1 MIEPRDGFVRAN
13 GVRLHYLE
21 WGDLGRPVL
30 LLLHGGSAHAH
41 WWDFFS
47 QELCDRY
54 RLVALDLRGHGDS
67 ERPFSA
73 NYSLQALAAD
83 VSAFA
88 EALGLG
94 RLSLCGHSL
103 GALVAL
109 QFGGCGAELG
119 ALVVIDS
126 RLGIGRRSARLLDAL
141 GRFPEP
147 VYADAEDAVR
157 RFRLLPAATSAP
169 SHVLER
175 MARFGVRRRED
186 GSWVLKFDRRSL
198 VDTRPCDLS
207 AVAAQIRC
215 PVLVVRGARSEIV
228 SAAALADFRRC
239 AAPVSFLEIP
249 DAHHHVMLD
258 QPVALARAVGDFL
271 SSVLADGGA

>member
-13 GVRLHYLE
+13 GLRLHYLE
-21 WGDLGRPVL
+21 WGDPERPTL

-67 ERPFSA
+67 ERPISA
-73 NYSLQALAAD
+73 DYSMQTLAAD

-94 RLSLCGHSL
+94 QLSVCGHSL

-109 QFGGCGAELG
+109 RYADGAAGLG
-119 ALVVIDS
+119 ALVMIDS

-141 GRFPEP
+141 GRFPAP
-147 VYADAEDAVR
+147 VYTDAEDAVR
-157 RFRLLPAATSAP
+157 RFRLLPAATCAAP
-169 SHVLER
+169 HVLER
-175 MARFGVRRRED
+175 MAHFGACRRED
-186 GSWVLKFDRRSL
+186 GSWTLKFDRRSL

-207 AVAAQIRC
+207 AVLAQIRR
-215 PVLVVRGARSEIV
+215 PILVVRGALSEIV
-228 SAAALADFRRC
+228 PAVALAEFRRC
-239 AAPVSFLEIP
+239 AAHVSLLEIAE
-249 DAHHHVMLD
+249 AHHHVMLD

-271 SSVLADGGA
+271 SSALGPVAA